1 MGMRKTPQ
9 MANVICLDE
18 RRHARTS
25 STDESSGRATSEG
38 QGVSSGQRSENQTI
52 TSSYLR
58 AVNVLPSSSKRS
70 KKRQSPAAKRPRVA
84 KLTDR
89 AAAYAEAQAMRFD
102 RSSVSMEKE
111 DSRNFPTTQEL
122 SVGNFRL
129 AHPTEKSDKSAMPT
143 LDQIRNTITKAL
155 DKQGTGAVTVAQE
168 LGLERNH
175 IRDFLKGDKNSL
187 KTEVMLALSEHLSI
201 PFKDLIIS
209 KEKKLQRT
217 A

>member
-1 MGMRKTPQ
+1 MN
-9 MANVICLDE
+9 NVV
-18 RRHARTS
+18 RFPRAHTRAS
-25 STDESSGRATSEG
+25 SFREISGRATSEG
-38 QGVSSGQRSENQTI
+38 HGASSGHRSENQVI

-70 KKRQSPAAKRPRVA
+70 KKRQSPAAKRPKVA

-89 AAAYAEAQAMRFD
+89 AAAYAEAQAMRFE
-102 RSSVSMEKE
+102 RSSDSMEME
-111 DSRNFPTTQEL
+111 DSRKIPTSQDI

-129 AHPTEKSDKSAMPT
+129 AQPAEKSDKSAMPT
-143 LDQIRNTITKAL
+143 LDQIRLTITKAL

-187 KTEVMLALSEHLSI
+187 KTEVMLSLSEYLGI
-201 PFKDLIIS
+201 PFKDLVIS
-209 KEKKLQRT
+209 KEKKLRRS